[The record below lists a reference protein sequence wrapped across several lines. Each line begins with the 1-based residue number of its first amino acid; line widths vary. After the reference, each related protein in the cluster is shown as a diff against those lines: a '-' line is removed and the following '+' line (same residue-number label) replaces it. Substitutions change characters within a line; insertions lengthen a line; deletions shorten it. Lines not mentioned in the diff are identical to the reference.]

1 MNFWITL
8 FFGGCIGILLVFAW
22 MFLEFIKIENNKT
35 QKIDNELKSRLDKM
49 SARDI
54 YIHKMSQNNLVWD
67 KSTHTYVKKME

>member
-8 FFGGCIGILLVFAW
+8 FFGGCIGVLLVFAW

>member
-1 MNFWITL
+1 VNFWITL